1 MGIPKLY
8 FYGDI
13 EGLVPALKG
22 LEGDGYF
29 RLCGKDEGGF
39 PVKAESGAENLVSC
53 DGQSACI
60 RFESRTLFFRQLG
73 RLLGRLP
80 EAFEEKTVK
89 YFDELG
95 AMFDLS
101 RNNVISVEGF
111 QGFMRKLAL
120 MGYTYIF
127 LYMEDTYEV
136 EELPYFGYM
145 RGRYTQEELS
155 RMDAYAADY
164 GIELIPCIQ
173 TLGHLEKYLRWPVA
187 FPIRDTENV
196 LLVGAPETKEFLR
209 SILKAAT
216 APFGSSRIH
225 LGMDEAW
232 GLGSGMYLAKNGYK
246 PSLEILRDHLEM
258 VMDVCREIDLEPM
271 IWSDMFFR
279 PLNESGDYYDQSPI
293 EEKTLEQIRAS
304 IPEGLSLVY
313 WDYYHAEKEVYSRLL
328 EKHQQ
333 LTDRIV
339 FAGGIW
345 TWNGI
350 SPNQGKAF
358 RVTREGLGA
367 CRERGI
373 RNVCTTMWGD
383 NGGETSSI
391 CALIGMQLF
400 GEYAYN
406 EDPTNEEVFRSFRAC
421 CREDGQAFYDL
432 RLLDE
437 IPSVPEENLHSAN
450 PSKFLLYQNPLYGLF
465 DRHVEDF
472 LKDALKTAGRDPE
485 DPAQMEAI
493 LFGEDEE
500 LHGLYDYYMNLA
512 GKLRGY
518 MRKSEGNA
526 LMFAHYAN
534 LAQFLADKAELG
546 CAIRFA
552 YDAGRDDLTE
562 ECMDRCAGLLEQLPA
577 LADTWRKLWRS
588 TSKAVGFE
596 VITIR
601 LGALEAQLK
610 YALECL
616 DAFCHEG
623 AKIEELELELLHYGS
638 MRPRQEGA
646 ALDINCPFWDR
657 IAAMNPVG
665 GV

>member
-1 MGIPKLY
+1 
-8 FYGDI
+8 
-13 EGLVPALKG
+13 
-22 LEGDGYF
+22 
-29 RLCGKDEGGF
+29 
-39 PVKAESGAENLVSC
+39 
-53 DGQSACI
+53 
-60 RFESRTLFFRQLG
+60 
-73 RLLGRLP
+73 
-80 EAFEEKTVK
+80 
-89 YFDELG
+89 
-95 AMFDLS
+95 
-101 RNNVISVEGF
+101 
-111 QGFMRKLAL
+111 
-120 MGYTYIF
+120 
-127 LYMEDTYEV
+127 
-136 EELPYFGYM
+136 
-145 RGRYTQEELS
+145 
-155 RMDAYAADY
+155 
-164 GIELIPCIQ
+164 
-173 TLGHLEKYLRWPVA
+173 
-187 FPIRDTENV
+187 
-196 LLVGAPETKEFLR
+196 
-209 SILKAAT
+209 
-216 APFGSSRIH
+216 
-225 LGMDEAW
+225 MDEAW
-232 GLGSGMYLAKNGYK
+232 GLGSGQYLAKNGYK

-258 VMDVCREIDLEPM
+258 VIELCRELSLDPM

-333 LTDRIV
+333 LTDRII

-358 RVTREGLGA
+358 RVTREGLAA

-383 NGGETSSI
+383 NGGETSSL

-400 GEYAYN
+400 AEYTYSQ
-406 EDPTNEEVFRSFRAC
+406 EPTQEEVFESFGVC
-421 CREDGQAFYDL
+421 CREDAQAFYDL

-465 DRHVEDF
+465 DRHVEDY
-472 LKDALKTAGRDPE
+472 LKEALKEAGRNPE

-500 LHGLYDYYMNLA
+500 LHSLYDYYMELA

-518 MRKSEGNA
+518 MRKSEGNG
-526 LMFAHYAN
+526 LLFAHYAN

-552 YDAGRDDLTE
+552 YDAGRDDLVE
-562 ECMDRCAGLLEQLPA
+562 ECMERCRVLLEQMPA
-577 LADTWRKLWRS
+577 LTDTWRKLWRS

-596 VITIR
+596 VVLIR

-616 DAFCHEG
+616 EGFYHEG
-623 AKIEELELELLHYGS
+623 TKIEELELELLPYGS

-646 ALDINCPFWDR
+646 ALDIGSPFWDW
-657 IAAMNPVG
+657 IAAANPVG

>member
-1 MGIPKLY
+1 
-8 FYGDI
+8 
-13 EGLVPALKG
+13 
-22 LEGDGYF
+22 
-29 RLCGKDEGGF
+29 
-39 PVKAESGAENLVSC
+39 
-53 DGQSACI
+53 
-60 RFESRTLFFRQLG
+60 
-73 RLLGRLP
+73 
-80 EAFEEKTVK
+80 
-89 YFDELG
+89 
-95 AMFDLS
+95 
-101 RNNVISVEGF
+101 
-111 QGFMRKLAL
+111 
-120 MGYTYIF
+120 
-127 LYMEDTYEV
+127 
-136 EELPYFGYM
+136 
-145 RGRYTQEELS
+145 
-155 RMDAYAADY
+155 
-164 GIELIPCIQ
+164 
-173 TLGHLEKYLRWPVA
+173 
-187 FPIRDTENV
+187 
-196 LLVGAPETKEFLR
+196 
-209 SILKAAT
+209 
-216 APFGSSRIH
+216 
-225 LGMDEAW
+225 
-232 GLGSGMYLAKNGYK
+232 
-246 PSLEILRDHLEM
+246 
-258 VMDVCREIDLEPM
+258 
-271 IWSDMFFR
+271 
-279 PLNESGDYYDQSPI
+279 
-293 EEKTLEQIRAS
+293 
-304 IPEGLSLVY
+304 
-313 WDYYHAEKEVYSRLL
+313 
-328 EKHQQ
+328 
-333 LTDRIV
+333 
-339 FAGGIW
+339 
-345 TWNGI
+345 
-350 SPNQGKAF
+350 
-358 RVTREGLGA
+358 
-367 CRERGI
+367 
-373 RNVCTTMWGD
+373 
-383 NGGETSSI
+383 
-391 CALIGMQLF
+391 MQLF

-500 LHGLYDYYMNLA
+500 LHGLYDYYMDLA

>member
-1 MGIPKLY
+1 M
-8 FYGDI
+8 
-13 EGLVPALKG
+13 
-22 LEGDGYF
+22 
-29 RLCGKDEGGF
+29 
-39 PVKAESGAENLVSC
+39 
-53 DGQSACI
+53 
-60 RFESRTLFFRQLG
+60 
-73 RLLGRLP
+73 
-80 EAFEEKTVK
+80 
-89 YFDELG
+89 
-95 AMFDLS
+95 
-101 RNNVISVEGF
+101 
-111 QGFMRKLAL
+111 
-120 MGYTYIF
+120 
-127 LYMEDTYEV
+127 
-136 EELPYFGYM
+136 
-145 RGRYTQEELS
+145 
-155 RMDAYAADY
+155 
-164 GIELIPCIQ
+164 
-173 TLGHLEKYLRWPVA
+173 
-187 FPIRDTENV
+187 

-216 APFGSSRIH
+216 APFRSSRIH

-258 VMDVCREIDLEPM
+258 VMDVCRELDLEPM

-383 NGGETSSI
+383 NGGETSSL

-406 EDPTNEEVFRSFRAC
+406 EDPTNEEVFRGFRAC

-500 LHGLYDYYMNLA
+500 LHGLYDYYMDLA

-623 AKIEELELELLHYGS
+623 AKIEELELEFLHYGS

>member
-39 PVKAESGAENLVSC
+39 PVKAESGAENMVSC

-258 VMDVCREIDLEPM
+258 VMDVCRELDLEPM

-279 PLNESGDYYDQSPI
+279 PLNESGDYYDQSSI

-383 NGGETSSI
+383 NGGETSSL

-421 CREDGQAFYDL
+421 CDL

-472 LKDALKTAGRDPE
+472 LKDALKAAGRDAE

-500 LHGLYDYYMNLA
+500 LHGLYDYYMDLA

-526 LMFAHYAN
+526 LLFAHYAN

>member
-1 MGIPKLY
+1 MGMPKLY
-8 FYGDI
+8 FYGDV
-13 EGLVPALKG
+13 EGLLPGLKG
-22 LEGDGYF
+22 LEKDGYF
-29 RLCGKDEGGF
+29 RMCGEGEGGL
-39 PVKAESGAENLVSC
+39 PVKAETCGEDSVGC
-53 DGQSACI
+53 DGQAAWI
-60 RFESRTLFFRQLG
+60 RYSSRTLFFRQLG
-73 RLLGRLP
+73 RLLGQAP
-80 EAFEEKTVK
+80 GAFEEHTVK
-89 YFDELG
+89 HFDGLG

-101 RNNVISVEGF
+101 RNNVLSVEGF

-120 MGYTYIF
+120 MGYTYIL

-155 RMDAYAADY
+155 RMDDYAADY
-164 GIELIPCIQ
+164 GIELVPCIQ
-173 TLGHLEKYLRWPVA
+173 TLGHLEKYLRFPVA
-187 FPIRDTENV
+187 APIKDTSNV

-216 APFGSSRIH
+216 APFRSSRIH

-246 PSLEILRDHLEM
+246 PSLEILRDHLDM
-258 VMDVCREIDLEPM
+258 VMGLCREMNLEPM

-279 PLNESGDYYDQSPI
+279 PLNESGDYYDKSPI

-313 WDYYHAEKEVYSRLL
+313 WDYYHADKETYSILL
-328 EKHQQ
+328 SKHQQ
-333 LTDRIV
+333 MTDKII

-358 RVTREGLGA
+358 RVTREGLAA

-373 RNVCTTMWGD
+373 RDVCTTMWGD
-383 NGGETSSI
+383 NGGETSSL
-391 CALIGMQLF
+391 CALIGLQLY
-400 GEYAYN
+400 GEYAYA
-406 EDPTNEEVFRSFRAC
+406 EEPTMEEVFESFRAC
-421 CREDGQAFYDL
+421 CMEDPQAFYDL

-437 IPSVPEENLHSAN
+437 IPSVPEENLRSAN
-450 PSKFLLYQNPLYGLF
+450 PSKYLLYQNPLYGLF
-465 DRHVEDF
+465 DKNIEGY
-472 LKDALKTAGRDPE
+472 LKDTLKAAGRNPE
-485 DPAQMEAI
+485 DPEQMEEI
-493 LFGEDEE
+493 LFGGDGE
-500 LHGLYDYYMNLA
+500 LLSLYDYYIDLA
-512 GKLRGY
+512 AKLRGY
-518 MRKSEGNA
+518 MRRSKGNA
-526 LMFAHYAN
+526 LLFAHYAN

-552 YDAGRDDLTE
+552 YDSGRDDLVE
-562 ECMDRCAGLLEQLPA
+562 ECMDSCDRLLEQLPA
-577 LADTWRKLWRS
+577 LTDTWRKLWKS

-596 VITIR
+596 VVTIR

-616 DAFCHEG
+616 EG
-623 AKIEELELELLHYGS
+623 FYSRGERIEELEEEVLPYGS
-638 MRPRQEGA
+638 RPVKEGA
-646 ALDINCPFWDR
+646 AMDVCCPFWDW
-657 IAAMNPVG
+657 IAAANPTG